1 MAMIK
6 RSVAVVVRGPEAGTF
21 LVVKRPD
28 DPADPL
34 AGVWGL
40 PAVTLTD
47 SEDEQAAVVRAG
59 RDKLGVE
66 LTAGRRLGQASVDR
80 GYYLLILAD
89 YEAAIAGG
97 TPSVPQPDAS
107 VTQYVDWRYTADL
120 AVLAEAAAR
129 GSLCARIFLEDNS
142 KKRGAR
148 GAEAERGA
156 ESERPAE
163 EARVAWAERVSE
175 EERSAEVERVA
186 AFRARVGLDSLIDV
200 HTHFMPERL
209 LAAVWAY
216 FDAAGPLIGRP
227 WPIAYREDEQTR
239 VSTLRA
245 FGVAAFTALLYPHK
259 PGMARSL
266 NEWGA
271 DFAAR
276 TPDCLH
282 SATFFAEPSAAADV
296 RRAIEQGA
304 RVFKCHLQVGD
315 FDPNDPV
322 LDPAWGLLAEA
333 GVPVVTHCGSGPVA
347 GRFTGPA
354 PIARLLARH
363 PALRLVVAHLGMPE
377 YGEFLTLAERYPG
390 VLLDTTMAF
399 TPFID
404 DGGAAFPSAE
414 LPRLRDLGH
423 RVLLGTDFPNIPYA
437 YADALEAL
445 ERPGL
450 GTDWLRAVCHDNAV
464 ALFEIPVTK
473 R

>member
-21 LVVKRPD
+21 LVVRRPD

-40 PAVTLTD
+40 PAVTLAEG
-47 SEDEQAAVVRAG
+47 EDERAGAVRVG
-59 RDKLGVE
+59 RDKLGVD
-66 LTAGRRLGQASVDR
+66 LAPGPRLGQASADR
-80 GYYLLILAD
+80 GDYLLVLAD
-89 YEAAIAGG
+89 YEATIVGG
-97 TPSVPQPDAS
+97 APSVPQPDAS
-107 VTQYVDWRYTADL
+107 VTQYVEWRYVADP

-142 KKRGAR
+142 KKRAR
-148 GAEAERGA
+148 ATEGLQGEAAGREAEVQ
-156 ESERPAE
+156 
-163 EARVAWAERVSE
+163 RVAEL
-175 EERSAEVERVA
+175 
-186 AFRARVGLDSLIDV
+186 RARVGLDSIIDV

-209 LAAVWAY
+209 LAAVQAY

-227 WPIAYREDEQTR
+227 WPITYREDEQTR

-276 TPDCLH
+276 TPGCLH

-296 RRAIEQGA
+296 GRAIEQGA
-304 RVFKCHLQVGD
+304 RVFKCHLQVGG

-322 LDPAWGLLAEA
+322 LDDAWGLLAEA
-333 GVPVVTHCGSGPVA
+333 RVPVVTHCGSGPVA

-377 YGEFLTLAERYPG
+377 YGEFMTLAERHPG

-404 DGGAAFPSAE
+404 EAGAAFPAAE

-423 RVLLGTDFPNIPYA
+423 RVLLGTDFPNIPYT

-445 ERPGL
+445 ERTGL
-450 GTDWLRAVCHDNAV
+450 GPEWLRAVCHDNAA
-464 ALFEIPVTK
+464 ALFEIK
-473 R
+473 S